1 MTQVATVADWAPRL
15 SVSLL
20 TRLVSFTRS
29 AFVMTVVENPLTW
42 KLGIRGSNEM
52 DDIEGPFYILGAPQR
67 QIEDGK
73 AVMASTEYLKK
84 YGPFLFIFEVKDEK
98 GEPVPHATLDWWQAD
113 TDGGYYFASW
123 TLRGKVTT
131 DANGRV
137 EVLSV
142 RPGDYG
148 NKLLGERAG
157 HVHLIVNGTKGKHRA
172 MTTQAYICPGNR
184 SEHMMKDVYVLSI
197 RAESNTKADDGNAP
211 SRPINMATCYSIPAA
226 NGGEK
231 YWELPELPA
240 DDTETAS
247 RVSWWNAKLK
257 ERGVDRQVLG
267 VGRHELKLSTL

>member
-52 DDIEGPFYILGAPQR
+52 EDIEGPFYILGAPQR

-73 AVMASTEYLKK
+73 AVMASKDYLEK

-98 GEPVPHATLDWWQAD
+98 GEPVPNATLDWWQAD
-113 TDGGYYFASW
+113 TEGGYYFASW
-123 TLRGKVTT
+123 TLRGKVKT

-148 NKLLGERAG
+148 SKVLGERAG
-157 HVHLIVNGTKGKHRA
+157 HVHLIVDGTQGKHRA
-172 MTTQAYICPGNR
+172 MTTQAYVCPGNR
-184 SEHMMKDVYVLSI
+184 SEHMMKDLANYT
-197 RAESNTKADDGNAP
+197 RK
-211 SRPINMATCYSIPAA
+211 SRPGNMATCYSIPAA

-240 DDTETAS
+240 DDTETAN
-247 RVSWWNAKLK
+247 RVAWWNAKLK
-257 ERGVDRQVLG
+257 ERGIDRQVLG
-267 VGRHELKLSTL
+267 VGRHQLKLSTL